1 MRVFTTTP
9 MFLLLAL
16 TMSSAQDQN
25 APAAATPA
33 AVKPADAKT
42 QAKADTK
49 ADTSKVDAKAAATA
63 APAAAATDAKKPA
76 DASNK
81 AGATPKAADAKPD
94 AKKPAAGATPA
105 AAGTADDAAA
115 AKTAKADGPPCVVA
129 EFRAIGI
136 DEQDTTKRRT
146 RALSWLQQRA
156 KQCSVEQLLMIRNN
170 RSQWMGTADSARLA
184 SVVDSLLE
192 AIAAE
197 NPRVAALLY
206 GTPPPPPPP
215 GGEDK

>member
-16 TMSSAQDQN
+16 TMSSAQGQN

-63 APAAAATDAKKPA
+63 A
-76 DASNK
+76 
-81 AGATPKAADAKPD
+81 
-94 AKKPAAGATPA
+94 PA

>member
-1 MRVFTTTP
+1 MRVFTTMP

-16 TMSSAQDQN
+16 TISSVQGQN
-25 APAAATPA
+25 APAAATPTA
-33 AVKPADAKT
+33 AKPGDAKT
-42 QAKADTK
+42 EAKTDMT
-49 ADTSKVDAKAAATA
+49 KVDAKAS
-63 APAAAATDAKKPA
+63 APAAAAKPTAATDAKKPA
-76 DASNK
+76 DPSNK
-81 AGATPKAADAKPD
+81 TGATPTAADAKLD
-94 AKKPAAGATPA
+94 AKKPAAGTTPA
-105 AAGTADDAAA
+105 PAGTAEDAAA
-115 AKTAKADGPPCVVA
+115 AKTAKAEGPPCVVA

-146 RALSWLQQRA
+146 RALSWLQQRS

-170 RSQWMGTADSARLA
+170 RSQWMGTADSAKLA

-215 GGEDK
+215 GGEDKK

>member
-1 MRVFTTTP
+1 MRVFTTMP
-9 MFLLLAL
+9 IFLLLAL
-16 TMSSAQDQN
+16 TMPSAQGQN
-25 APAAATPA
+25 APAASTPA
-33 AVKPADAKT
+33 AAKPADAKT
-42 QAKADTK
+42 DAKTDT
-49 ADTSKVDAKAAATA
+49 TKVDAKAAAAAKPTA
-63 APAAAATDAKKPA
+63 TAPAATDAKKPA

-81 AGATPKAADAKPD
+81 PATPAIADTKPD
-94 AKKPAAGATPA
+94 AKKPAAGGTPA
-105 AAGTADDAAA
+105 AAGNADDAAS

-136 DEQDTTKRRT
+136 DEQDVTKRRS
-146 RALSWLQQRA
+146 RALSWLQQRS

-170 RSQWMGTADSARLA
+170 RSQWMGTADSAKLA

-215 GGEDK
+215 GGEDKK

>member
-16 TMSSAQDQN
+16 TMSSAQGQN
-25 APAAATPA
+25 APAAATP
-33 AVKPADAKT
+33 
-42 QAKADTK
+42 
-49 ADTSKVDAKAAATA
+49 
-63 APAAAATDAKKPA
+63 AAATDAKKPA